1 MTKEGFPLKQMFL
14 STGKEF
20 KEIETFEP
28 GAWIHLVNPS
38 QEEAMKVAERFN
50 IDIQDLRAPLDVEE
64 TSRIDVEDDYTLI
77 LVDVPTQEERNNK
90 SYYVTIPLG
99 IIVTDEVVVTTCLED
114 ISLMDNFLNHRV
126 RNFYTF
132 MKTRFVFQILYRN
145 AQLYLTALRSIDRQS
160 DKLEAQL
167 ENATK
172 NEHLIDMMELEKSIV
187 YLKAS
192 LKMNERIV
200 KKLTGNASSL
210 KKYIEDEDLLEDTL
224 VETQQAIEMAGIY
237 ENVLNAMA
245 ETSASIIGNNQN
257 TIMKTLALMTM
268 ALDIPTV
275 IFSAYGMN
283 FKNNSMPLNDL
294 DNAFWVIFFM
304 AAFGSSGLDPHIS
317 PAAAEY
323 QVARIAKANDMTDDE
338 VRKIIRKCTDGRFLG
353 IFGEETVNVLEVN
366 LMLDGIL
373 DE

>member
-1 MTKEGFPLKQMFL
+1 M
-14 STGKEF
+14 
-20 KEIETFEP
+20 
-28 GAWIHLVNPS
+28 
-38 QEEAMKVAERFN
+38 
-50 IDIQDLRAPLDVEE
+50 EE

-77 LVDVPTQEERNNK
+77 LVDIPTQEERNNK

-99 IIVTDEVVVTTCLED
+99 IIVTDEVVVTTCLEN
-114 ISLMDNFLNHRV
+114 ISLMDDFLNHRV

-145 AQLYLTALRSIDRQS
+145 AQLYLTALRSIDRQN

-167 ENATK
+167 ENSTK

-237 ENVLNAMA
+237 ENVLNAMT
-245 ETSASIIGNNQN
+245 ETSASIINNNQN

-294 DNAFWVIFFM
+294 DNAFWIILFI
-304 AAFGSSGLDPHIS
+304 AAFGSSCVVI
-317 PAAAEY
+317 Y
-323 QVARIAKANDMTDDE
+323 F
-338 VRKIIRKCTDGRFLG
+338 IRKNWF
-353 IFGEETVNVLEVN
+353 
-366 LMLDGIL
+366 
-373 DE
+373 